1 MRKKVTEVEVA
12 KLIDAVAQ
20 KVREEMDF
28 DYRVAESQMGIAEQ
42 HLYNSLNDQQ
52 KELYKDFVKK
62 REQFYAI
69 AREMYKRQF

>member
-1 MRKKVTEVEVA
+1 MRKKVTENEVA

-42 HLYNSLNDQQ
+42 QLYRSLNDQQ
-52 KELYKDFVKK
+52 KELYNDFVKK
-62 REQFYAI
+62 RKQFYDI
-69 AREMYKRQF
+69 ASEMYERKF

>member
-1 MRKKVTEVEVA
+1 MRKKVTENEVA

-42 HLYNSLNDQQ
+42 QLYRSLNDQQ
-52 KELYKDFVKK
+52 KELYNNFVKK
-62 REQFYAI
+62 RKQFYAI
-69 AREMYKRQF
+69 ASEMYERKF